1 MKLTKRHLNE
11 ITNILDELYPS
22 VISLQSV
29 NGDDEPIGLL
39 VSLATRVKIYHGCMK
54 LIHDYKTRGYIYQEE
69 LKLVLKR
76 IKLHRFQ
83 MTKLDKHNK
92 NYTSNHKYLVG
103 LVALLHVSF
112 GN

>member
-11 ITNILDELYPS
+11 IREVLNELYPS

-29 NGDDEPIGLL
+29 KGNEPIGVL

-54 LIHDYKTRGYIYQEE
+54 LIHDYQKRGCVNQDD

-83 MTKLDKHNK
+83 IKKLN
-92 NYTSNHKYLVG
+92 NSSPYYVFNHKYLVG
-103 LVALLHVSF
+103 LVALLHISF